1 MSTPGRGA
9 TGVVYY
15 SNLIV
20 AGLALGAIYALFGLG
35 ITVIYKAT
43 KVPNFAHSAIGMVG
57 AYVFFK
63 TWNGQNPPLRR
74 PGISFKIPFTHIGW
88 SFVPPKLPAIGSFLL
103 ALIVVGLLG
112 LPIERLGMGR
122 IGGAPTLTM
131 SIVPVALLAII
142 PGFASDWFSPE
153 AEIVDRPFGDS
164 IVRMGKFAFGVDSL
178 GILAVAVV
186 LTIGL
191 TWFFKYSTLGVAVRA
206 TADSREVSRLLG
218 ID

>member
-1 MSTPGRGA
+1 MTVPHAFAALAAVGA
-9 TGVVYY
+9 RKGSAGVVYY

-74 PGISFKIPFTHIGW
+74 PGISLKIPFTDVGW

-112 LPIERLGMGR
+112 LAIERLVMRR
-122 IGGAPTLTM
+122 IAGAPTLTM
-131 SIVPVALLAII
+131 IIVTVALLVVISS
-142 PGFASDWFSPE
+142 FASDIFSPD
-153 AEIVDRPFGDS
+153 AEIVNDVFGQNS
-164 IVRMGKFAFGVDSL
+164 IHIAGMNAQISSI
-178 GILAVAVV
+178 GIFCVALV
-186 LTIGL
+186 LTAV
-191 TWFFKYSTLGVAVRA
+191 LG
-206 TADSREVSRLLG
+206 
-218 ID
+218 